1 MAKNTIRIGAV
12 ADKKLLRNLDTLP
25 TKIRTKIVRSAISKS
40 TTVIKRELIKRVPV
54 GVDKNPKD
62 DDGEPREKLKKSIT
76 KRTKTAKRKT
86 GVHGVVGVP
95 HKFPKFVFMLHYG
108 IKAHTIKAPGGWSL
122 NLGFGRVYKSVQH
135 PGVARMD
142 FHREALT
149 ASIPKARAIMA
160 SQLRSKLASVAK

>member
-62 DDGEPREKLKKSIT
+62 DNDKPREQLKRSIT

-95 HKFPKFVFMLHYG
+95 PKFPKFVFMLHYG

-135 PGVARMD
+135 PGVAQMN

>member
-54 GVDKNPKD
+54 GVEENPKD
-62 DDGEPREKLKKSIT
+62 DNDKPREQLKRSIT

-86 GVHGVVGVP
+86 GVHGVVGVSP
-95 HKFPKFVFMLHYG
+95 KFPKFVFMLHYG